1 MVSLKVVQQSNAQV
15 ANLPRGLVALFIGA
29 TSGIGE
35 SALQH
40 FAQHAPAPRIYTV
53 ARPSTAA
60 SHEKLISSL
69 RVSKPEGTYK
79 LITADVSL
87 VAEIDKVVKAVVDKE
102 TKIDFLVMSAGFMAF
117 EGRKD
122 TREGLDPSMSTR
134 YYSRLRAV
142 EQVLPLLNSTA
153 VASPRIVSVLAGGR
167 EASINE
173 SDLDLRDRTNWSF
186 WNASVH
192 SATMGTL
199 ALEQIARENP
209 RLSIVHWYPGP
220 VATPG
225 LERAQKHGMN
235 IPDPMSQGESGAR
248 ALFLATSDR
257 CAVRRGLIAVPEGV
271 ETAEKTRGGIFLV
284 DPLGE
289 TIDNEVVLTD
299 MRERGVGEAVWNFTQ
314 KVFAASVAQ
323 SDERR
328 DEL

>member
-69 RVSKPEGTYK
+69 RLSKPEGTYK

-87 VAEIDKVVKAVVDKE
+87 VSEIDKVVKAVVNKE
-102 TKIDFLVMSAGFMAF
+102 TKIDFLV
-117 EGRKD
+117 
-122 TREGLDPSMSTR
+122 
-134 YYSRLRAV
+134 
-142 EQVLPLLNSTA
+142 
-153 VASPRIVSVLAGGR
+153 I
-167 EASINE
+167 
-173 SDLDLRDRTNWSF
+173 
-186 WNASVH
+186 
-192 SATMGTL
+192 
-199 ALEQIARENP
+199 
-209 RLSIVHWYPGP
+209 IVHWFPGP
-220 VATPG
+220 VTTPG

-235 IPDPMSQGESGAR
+235 IPDPMSQEESGAR

-257 CAVRRGLIAVPEGV
+257 YAVQKGLVAVPEGV
-271 ETAEKTRGGIFLV
+271 EMAEKTRGGIFLV
-284 DPLGE
+284 GPLGE
-289 TIDNEVVLTD
+289 TIDKEVVLTD

-314 KVFAASVAQ
+314 MVFAASVAQ

>member
-1 MVSLKVVQQSNAQV
+1 MAPSVAESIPGEDVLNTRTQV
-15 ANLPRGLVALFIGA
+15 KLSQAFD
-29 TSGIGE
+29 TT
-35 SALQH
+35 
-40 FAQHAPAPRIYTV
+40 QHA
-53 ARPSTAA
+53 S
-60 SHEKLISSL
+60 
-69 RVSKPEGTYK
+69 PEGTYK
-79 LITADVSL
+79 LIAADVSL
-87 VAEIDKVVKAVVDKE
+87 VSEIDKVVKAVVNKE

-122 TREGLDPSMSTR
+122 PREGLDPSMSTR

-142 EQVLPLLNSTA
+142 EQLLPLLNSTA

-167 EASINE
+167 EGPINE

-199 ALEQIARENP
+199 ALERIARENP
-209 RLSIVHWYPGP
+209 RLSIVHWFPGP
-220 VATPG
+220 VTTPG

-235 IPDPMSQGESGAR
+235 IPDPMSQEESGAR

-257 CAVRRGLIAVPEGV
+257 YTVQKGLVAVPEGV
-271 ETAEKTRGGIFLV
+271 EMAEKTRGGIFLV

-289 TIDNEVVLTD
+289 MIDNEVVLTD